1 MAGKLLRRGAW
12 RQIMIQRLT
21 EPLHLNVLSLGV
33 FLFGGFRRKV
43 SFDLIMRQEYAFGLL
58 SAADIAKSL
67 GIDEIAALE
76 FGVGNGV
83 GLMNMTELGKRVT
96 AETGVKIKVF
106 GFDTGEGMPRPKDY
120 RDHPEY
126 YATGDFP
133 MTNKQKLLDALP
145 EEAKIIFGD
154 VRDTAKVAFDEIQS
168 PIGFVSV
175 DVDYYSSATDC
186 LEILKGS
193 PNAYL
198 PYVVM
203 YFDDLEFLG
212 HSPFA
217 GEQLAIEEFNQS
229 MDLRKINR
237 YGFLAQNRVFSRAK
251 WIRHMFVG
259 QIFDHP
265 HRQVDGHRPAEPK
278 HLHNPYFD

>member
-1 MAGKLLRRGAW
+1 
-12 RQIMIQRLT
+12 MIQRLT
-21 EPLHLNVLSLGV
+21 EPLHLNALSLFV
-33 FLFGGFRRKV
+33 FLFGGFRRKL

-67 GIDEIAALE
+67 GIDEIAAVE

-83 GLMNMTELGKRVT
+83 GLMNMAELGRRVT

-106 GFDTGEGMPRPKDY
+106 GFDTGEGMPPPKDY

-126 YATGDFP
+126 YTTGDFP
-133 MTNKQKLLDALP
+133 MTNKEKLLDALP
-145 EEAKIIFGD
+145 EEAKIIFGHIG
-154 VRDTAKVAFDEIQS
+154 DTVKSAFDEIQS

-175 DVDYYSSATDC
+175 DVDYYSSTTDC
-186 LEILKGS
+186 LGILKGI

-203 YFDDLEFLG
+203 YFDDLENLG

-217 GEQLAIEEFNQS
+217 GEQLAIKEFNQT
-229 MDLRKINR
+229 MELRKINR

-251 WIRHMFVG
+251 WIRHMFVA

-265 HRQVDGHRPAEPK
+265 RRQVEGNQPAGPR
-278 HLHNPYFD
+278 HLHNPYFE

>member
-1 MAGKLLRRGAW
+1 MAAKLLQSQTW
-12 RQIMIQRLT
+12 KQILIHRLT
-21 EPLHLNVLSLGV
+21 EPLHLNALCLPVS
-33 FLFGGFRRKV
+33 LFGGFRRKV
-43 SFDLIMRQEYAFGLL
+43 AFDLVLRLEYAFGLL
-58 SAADIAKSL
+58 AAADIARNL

-76 FGVGNGV
+76 FGVANGA
-83 GLMNMTELGKRVT
+83 GLMNLAELGRRVT
-96 AETGVKIKVF
+96 AETGVKIRII
-106 GFDTGEGMPRPKDY
+106 GFDTGEGMPPPRDY

-126 YATGDFP
+126 YFTGDFP
-133 MTNKQKLLDALP
+133 MADKQKLLDALP
-145 EEAKIIFGD
+145 DEAEIVFGD
-154 VRDTAKVAFDEIQS
+154 VRETAKSVLDDLRS

-175 DVDYYSSATDC
+175 DVDYYSSAADC
-186 LEILKGS
+186 LEVLKGD

-217 GEQLAIEEFNQS
+217 GEQLAIEEFNNS
-229 MDLRKINR
+229 MEMRKINK

-251 WIRHMFVG
+251 WIRHMFVA

-265 HRQVDGHRPAEPK
+265 HRQVEGRQTTTPR
-278 HLHNPYFD
+278 HLQNPYIE